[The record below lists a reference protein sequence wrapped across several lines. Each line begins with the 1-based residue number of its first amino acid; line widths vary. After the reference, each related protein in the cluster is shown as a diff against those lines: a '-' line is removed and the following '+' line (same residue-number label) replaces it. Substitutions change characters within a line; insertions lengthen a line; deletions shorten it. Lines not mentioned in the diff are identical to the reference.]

1 MCLTDFLLIYI
12 RFSYLEALLCGK
24 KGKEVKNQKVTY
36 KLYGGFAIIILLLVA
51 AVITTIWQASE
62 IEQTTNRI
70 VTLRTPTAQASAA
83 MTNNINTSLAALRG
97 WMLTGNPNFKAQRE
111 NVWKNIAQTSVRI
124 DKLSAKW
131 TNPGNI
137 TKWQD
142 LKNTLVQF
150 KKAQAR
156 VENIARSADEQPA
169 LKMLKIEAAPRATVM
184 ARTITGM
191 IDAELTGNTHD
202 NGSGDRKQLLGMMAD
217 IRGTLG
223 LGLAN
228 IRAYLLTGDKKFVE
242 KFKNLWAKNDKRFAD
257 LSTATDMLSLKQKEF
272 FEAFASARA
281 EFVNL
286 PAKMFKIRGS
296 DKWNMANYLLV
307 TEAAPRA
314 GKLLDTLT
322 GILQSDGSR
331 KGGMVANQRKLL
343 QSDADAGA
351 AMTTRLLG
359 LEWILLGLG
368 LVVGSA
374 IAFFTARSIA
384 TPLVRMTLAMRQL
397 ADGNLDVEIPA
408 RDRGDEVGEM
418 SQAVQVFKENAARN
432 KELEAESEA
441 TKARVEEEAR
451 SSRNKMADD
460 FETAVGGIVVAV
472 SSAATEMQASAQTL
486 SASSEETSQQSAAVA
501 AAAEEAS
508 TNVQTVSSAAEE
520 LSSSIAEIS
529 RQVAE
534 SSKVANVAVEN
545 VELTNQRVQNLTLGA
560 EKIGEV
566 VALITDIAEQ
576 TNLLA
581 LNATIEAARAGEA
594 GKGFAVVASEV
605 KELASQTA
613 KATDEID
620 AQIKGIQVATRDTVS
635 AIQTIGETIQNIQEY
650 SSTIAAA
657 VEEQGAATQEI
668 AQNIEQAAA
677 GTVEVTSN
685 ITGVNQAAA
694 ETGQSSTQLL
704 EAADELSQQSETLGR
719 EVNQFLSQVRVG

>member
-1 MCLTDFLLIYI
+1 
-12 RFSYLEALLCGK
+12 
-24 KGKEVKNQKVTY
+24 VKNLKVTY
-36 KLYGGFAIIILLLVA
+36 KLYGGFAVIILLLAA
-51 AVITTIWQASE
+51 AVLTTIWQASE
-62 IEQTTNRI
+62 IEQTTDRI

-83 MTNNINTSLAALRG
+83 MTNNINASLAALRG
-97 WMLTGNPNFKAQRE
+97 WMLTGNPKFKDQRAR
-111 NVWKNIAQTSVRI
+111 VWKDIAEISVKV

-131 TNPGNI
+131 TNPANVA
-137 TKWQD
+137 KWQG
-142 LKNTLVQF
+142 LKVILGEFEQ
-150 KKAQAR
+150 AQAR
-156 VENIARSADEQPA
+156 VEDIARSADEQPA
-169 LKMLKIEAAPRATVM
+169 LKMLKLEAAPRAAIM

-191 IDAELTGNTHD
+191 IDAELAGRVNA
-202 NGSGDRKQLLGMMAD
+202 NNSGDRKQLLGMMAD

-228 IRAYLLTGDKKFVE
+228 IRAYLLTGDAKFVQNFE
-242 KFKNLWAKNDKRFAD
+242 KLWTKNEIRFGD
-257 LSTATDMLSLKQKEF
+257 LGKATDMLSTQQKKF
-272 FEAFASARA
+272 YKAFALARA
-281 EFVNL
+281 EFVPL
-286 PAKMFKIRGS
+286 PAKMFKLRGS

-314 GKLLDTLT
+314 GKLLGTLT
-322 GILQSDGSR
+322 GTLQEDGSR
-331 KGGMVANQRKLL
+331 KGGMVANQRRLL
-343 QSDADAGA
+343 QRDADAGA
-351 AMTTRLLG
+351 AKTTRLLE
-359 LEWILLGLG
+359 LEWVLLGLG
-368 LVVGSA
+368 LVTGGA
-374 IAFFTARSIA
+374 IAFFIARSIA
-384 TPLVRMTLAMRQL
+384 TPLTRMTKAMRQL
-397 ADGNLDVEIPA
+397 ADGDLEAEIPA

-418 SQAVQVFKENAARN
+418 SKAVQIFKENATRN
-432 KELEAESEA
+432 KELETEAETA
-441 TKARVEEEAR
+441 KVRIEEEAR
-451 SSRNKMADD
+451 ITRNEMADD

-486 SASSEETSQQSAAVA
+486 SAASEETSHQSAAVA

-529 RQVAE
+529 RQVSE
-534 SSKVANVAVEN
+534 STKVANIAVEN

-620 AQIKGIQVATRDTVS
+620 SQIKGIQTATRETVT

-650 SSTIAAA
+650 SSSIAVA
-657 VEEQGAATQEI
+657 VEEQGVATQEI

-694 ETGQSSTQLL
+694 ETGESSIQLL
-704 EAADELSQQSETLGR
+704 EAAGELSQQSETLGR
-719 EVNQFLSQVRVG
+719 EVDNFLSQVRTG